1 MCVAVTTLRQSG
13 KTGKMF
19 DAKVE
24 DDEAETFSIDSL
36 AQINFGNDPDSE
48 TRSSRCAG
56 GRRLKSVACFTF

>member
-36 AQINFGNDPDSE
+36 RQINFGNDPESE
-48 TRSSRCAG
+48 TRS
-56 GRRLKSVACFTF
+56 